1 MEKETLKNIFN
12 FLEKEENKMP
22 QDKGSFKWKVIFNE
36 LTYDELNINGDL
48 ELSYTKV
55 TSLPEGLRVRGNLNL
70 DYSEITSLPEGLSV
84 GGSFDLSNTNITSLP
99 ERLEVAG
106 NLYLGHSFIKSLP
119 KDLKVGGTL
128 YIYKS
133 PLKEYTNEELRE
145 MVKPGFLKGGIY
157 RGRG

>member
-22 QDKGSFKWKVIFNE
+22 RDKGSFKWKIIFNE
-36 LTYDELNINGDL
+36 LTYDELNINGNL

-55 TSLPEGLRVRGNLNL
+55 TSLPEGLKVRGNLNL
-70 DYSEITSLPEGLSV
+70 DYSKITSLPEGLSV
-84 GGSFDLSNTNITSLP
+84 GGYFDLSNTNITSLP

-106 NLYLGHSFIKSLP
+106 NLYLDYSFIKSLP

-145 MVKPGFLKGGIY
+145 MVKLGFLKGDIY
-157 RGRG
+157 RG